1 MNKWT
6 DRQVDLLK
14 RYYGELSVDD
24 MCIML
29 EKSKSAIYSKV
40 HYLRKRGWAFKWKS
54 SITSI
59 ANSVLSN
66 EKFKKTESSKNVEI
80 VCITP
85 NLLHEEETLLTQQ
98 NGENIA
104 EEWVSNFHLVQID
117 YTSSKKVDTHKQ
129 K

>member
-29 EKSKSAIYSKV
+29 EKSKSAIYSEV
-40 HYLRKRGWAFKWKS
+40 HYLRKRGWTFKWKS

-104 EEWVSNFHLVQID
+104 EEWVSNFRLVQID